1 MFGKKYFSATTGANH
16 KASFGNISQHVA
28 WYYALRFA
36 DNSTC
41 NLQRTSFLK
50 FGSHYNLPILLRY
63 AFGIGVS
70 AINDLCRFFAACQLF
85 IGKQPS
91 GVPFPSIIFFPI
103 MPSQL
108 NCGFAGLMTLQLA
121 KNNAGITA
129 DLTLTE
135 LWGKINNSGLENILS
150 GKSAAVSY
158 FGGLDA
164 LNLMGKATLALK
176 QENAQEI
183 LFFEAA
189 RTQKLFVVVHEM
201 NLFLTAQERLLEENA
216 DKFTSTDLEIFNSRI
231 ILIKDIVWLL
241 EKDILAN
248 FQKII
253 DISGAENS
261 SAINLAAFKKYRKIN
276 LLLNALD
283 RLEVRGRDS
292 AGLQIVFV
300 LKEEKDAENLA
311 LNLTENG
318 LYEDYLARSKPGD
331 LACRS
336 IGITSNINAGTQKIT
351 SMTFTYK
358 TFSIVGELGRNV
370 RDLRQIIQ
378 KDKTLQFFA
387 AQDTVYETCLTHT
400 RWASVGSITEE
411 NCHPV
416 NNYKLDLNNPDFPFY
431 PNSPANINVVLNGD
445 IDNYPEL
452 RTGISENSDALIA
465 PELTTDTKI
474 IPLQI
479 EKYLKAGHHLAE
491 SFRLAVNDFEG
502 SHAIAMTCDLEPGKM
517 FLALKGSGQSIYI
530 GISPDQYMF
539 SSELYG
545 LVEVMPHFV
554 KMNGEAVESGGG
566 CTAGQ
571 IFVLDQAS
579 LGGLSG
585 ATGFSYDGAKIILK
599 DSDLQKAEITTRDI
613 NRGDH
618 PHFFLKEISESAMSI
633 KRTLRGKY
641 RLATNDN
648 ALQQV
653 IFNLGEDI
661 VPAAIRV
668 KLQNGTIQNI
678 IIIGHGT
685 ADVAGAAVAG
695 AMERYLK
702 NKNINIISRVAS
714 ELSGFFLK
722 DDLSDSLVIPITQ
735 SGTTTDTNR
744 AVAMAK
750 ERGAL
755 IISIVNR
762 RQSDITAKSHGVFYT
777 SDGRDI
783 EMSVASTKAFYSQII
798 AGHVLGLFFAQLL
811 GCRRDEYIAEELKN
825 LEGAPQLMERVF
837 ARRDQISASVKK
849 APAKK
854 FWAVVGSGPNKAAAD
869 EIRIKLSELC
879 YKTIS
884 SDFVE
889 NKKHIDLSAEPLIL
903 VCAAGNPGPV
913 VEDIVKDA
921 AIFKAHKAAVIVFA
935 NEGDDRFDKIAD
947 AVIPIPVAPMP
958 MPVILNTM
966 AGHLWGYYAAC
977 AIDDEALL
985 FREFR
990 SNLNL
995 AMVRHGKLNYSL
1007 YERIADAQFCE
1018 VINEFYSNF
1027 NNSRNDGAFNLLGGR
1042 TISDLVLLT
1051 KYSAGKLPLEDF
1063 RHEFK
1068 REEDFSSPLD
1078 LLDVTLGKAIDEL
1091 TRPIDAIRHQAKTV
1105 TVGTSR
1111 KEKELKGIIFDLLE
1125 KLTFAHRDLT
1135 YRNIMTVSR
1144 VQPAISA
1151 VRGYTVYAVSNLD
1164 LRGNP
1169 EEGSTITIQQ
1179 KGGVAV
1185 NMKSRTDRSPTLMGV
1200 KKTIVSTGHIYLG
1213 RGKTDSAPIMVIPLQ
1228 GAGAQINRLLLIHI
1242 IFNETLNLSEKI
1254 EVLGYR
1260 YNDIRNLINEY
1271 NLTWNDR
1278 YLDTMP
1284 LESLFSEPIEVIAGQ
1299 IKFEHGQS

>member
-1 MFGKKYFSATTGANH
+1 MIVLV
-16 KASFGNISQHVA
+16 SF
-28 WYYALRFA
+28 YEF
-36 DNSTC
+36 
-41 NLQRTSFLK
+41 
-50 FGSHYNLPILLRY
+50 IL
-63 AFGIGVS
+63 
-70 AINDLCRFFAACQLF
+70 NDLCRFLADCQLF
-85 IGKQPS
+85 IGRKPS
-91 GVPFPSIIFFPI
+91 SAPVPSIIFFPV

-108 NCGFAGLMTLQLA
+108 NCGFAGLMTLQISGG
-121 KNNAGITA
+121 NADVAA
-129 DLTLTE
+129 DLALTE
-135 LWGKINNSGLENILS
+135 LWVKIKNSGLDKIREV
-150 GKSAAVSY
+150 GSAAASC
-158 FGGLDA
+158 FGGLED
-164 LNLMGKATLALK
+164 LKLMEKATLALK

-183 LFFEAA
+183 LFLDEARA
-189 RTQKLFVVVHEM
+189 QKLFVLVREM
-201 NLFLTAQERLLEENA
+201 NLFLVSQEKLLEENA
-216 DKFTSTDLEIFNSRI
+216 VSFTSTDLETINSRI
-231 ILIKDIVWLL
+231 ILIKDIVWIL

-248 FQKII
+248 FKKII
-253 DISGAENS
+253 DLSGEQNAA
-261 SAINLAAFKKYRKIN
+261 AINSAAFKKYRKIN

-292 AGLQIVFV
+292 AGLQIVFA
-300 LKEEKDAENLA
+300 LDKEEDVEYLASNLKG
-311 LNLTENG
+311 EG
-318 LYEDYLARSKPGD
+318 LYEDYLARSEQRD
-331 LACRS
+331 LVNGS
-336 IGITSNINAGTQKIT
+336 IQITSNINVGAQKKT
-351 SMTFTYK
+351 SVAFTFK

-370 RDLRQIIQ
+370 VDLRQIIQ
-378 KDKTLQFFA
+378 KDKILHHFA
-387 AQDTVYETCLTHT
+387 AQDTVCETVLTHT

-416 NNYKLDLNNPDFPFY
+416 NNYKLDQKNHKYPFY
-431 PNSPANINVVLNGD
+431 PNSSANINAVLNGD

-452 RTGISENSDALIA
+452 LAGLSENNESLIA

-479 EKYLKAGHHLAE
+479 EKYLKAGQNLAE

-502 SHAIAMTCDLEPGKM
+502 SHAIAMTCDLDPGKM

-545 LVEVMPHFV
+545 LVEVMPNFV
-554 KMNGEAVESGGG
+554 KMNGEAATSGEGS
-566 CTAGQ
+566 TAGQ
-571 IFVLDQAS
+571 IFVLDQTS
-579 LGGLSG
+579 SGGLSG
-585 ATGFSYDGAKIILK
+585 AIGCSYDGAKIELK
-599 DSDLQKAEITTRDI
+599 DSDLHKAEITTRDI
-613 NRGDH
+613 DRGNYS
-618 PHFFLKEISESAMSI
+618 HFFLKEISESAMSI

-641 RLATNDN
+641 RLEIRDN
-648 ALQQV
+648 SLPQV
-653 IFNLGEDI
+653 TFNLGEDI
-661 VPAAIRV
+661 VPAAITL
-668 KLQNGTIQNI
+668 KLQNGIIKNI

-685 ADVAGAAVAG
+685 ADVAGSAVA
-695 AMERYLK
+695 AALERYLK
-702 NKNINIISRVAS
+702 HKNIYIVSRVAS

-722 DDLSDSLVIPITQ
+722 DDLSDTLVIPITQ

-750 ERGAL
+750 ERGAY
-755 IISIVNR
+755 IIAIVNR

-811 GCRRDEYIAEELKN
+811 GARNDDYIAAELLN
-825 LEGAPQLMERVF
+825 LEGSPQLMEQVF
-837 ARRDQISASVKK
+837 ARRDQILASVKK

-854 FWAVVGSGPNKAAAD
+854 YWAIVGSGPNKAAAD

-884 SDFVE
+884 SDIVE

-913 VEDIVKDA
+913 AEDIAKDA

-977 AIDDEALL
+977 AIDEEALV

-990 SNLNL
+990 NNLSL
-995 AMVRHGKLNYSL
+995 AMARQSKMNYTL
-1007 YERIADAQFCE
+1007 YERIADAQFRHM
-1018 VINEFYSNF
+1018 VNEFYQSF
-1027 NNSRNDGAFNLLGGR
+1027 NNASHDSAFNLLGGR

-1051 KYSAGKLPLEDF
+1051 KYAAGKLPLEDF

-1068 REEDFSSPLD
+1068 SEEDFSSPLD

-1111 KEKELKGIIFDLLE
+1111 KEKELKGMIFDLLE
-1125 KLTFAHRDLT
+1125 KLSFATKDLT
-1135 YRNIMTVSR
+1135 YRNVMTLSR
-1144 VQPAISA
+1144 IQPAICA
-1151 VRGYTVYAVSNLD
+1151 VRGYTVYAINNLD
-1164 LRGNP
+1164 MQGNP
-1169 EEGSTITIQQ
+1169 AEGSTVSILQ
-1179 KGGVAV
+1179 KGGVARD
-1185 NMKSRTDRSPTLMGV
+1185 MKSRTEASAMLMGT
-1200 KKTIVSTGHIYLG
+1200 KRTIVSTGHAYIGKGKADGAAIVILPILG
-1213 RGKTDSAPIMVIPLQ
+1213 EKEFVS
-1228 GAGAQINRLLLIHI
+1228 NLLLLHVDY
-1242 IFNETLNLSEKI
+1242 NERLPVSQKKD
-1254 EVLGYR
+1254 VLGYR
-1260 YNDIRNLINEY
+1260 YNDIRNLVNEY
-1271 NLTWNDR
+1271 NIVWDDN
-1278 YLDTMP
+1278 YLERIELAD
-1284 LESLFSEPIEVIAGQ
+1284 LFSEPVEALAGR
-1299 IKFEHGQS
+1299 IKQWALSVQPKV